1 MTMEIIQPAHWSRP
15 SGYAHGII
23 AEGRLLFLSGQVG
36 WDENGRI
43 VGDGLVEQI
52 DQALKNVLCLLSE
65 AGAEARDV
73 VRMTWYITDKQAYLT
88 ERKRIGERWRAR
100 MGRHYPVMSVVEVSS
115 LLEEGAKVEI
125 EATAVISL
133 KSPGGRKQERG

>member
-1 MTMEIIQPAHWSRP
+1 MTMEIIQPAHWPRP

-36 WDENGRI
+36 WDENERI

-65 AGAEARDV
+65 AGAEAHDV

-88 ERKRIGERWRAR
+88 ERKRIGERWRAH
-100 MGRHYPVMSVVEVSS
+100 MGQHYPVMSVVEVSS

-125 EATAVISL
+125 ESTAVISS
-133 KSPGGRKQERG
+133 KIPGGRKQERG